1 MSEVIVGPWTR
12 LDLLKELLER
22 ETKRLQI
29 IIEQY
34 KEQRKKQSALI
45 AQPTL

>member
-34 KEQRKKQSALI
+34 KEQRQKQSA
-45 AQPTL
+45 AGA

>member
-22 ETKRLQI
+22 ETKRLQV

-34 KEQRKKQSALI
+34 KEERNKRSAS
-45 AQPTL
+45 A